1 MAARMAV
8 VHRPAG
14 EASFLRAKKAPS
26 LEPAPLKAMTEKDF
40 DFINRMDSDVEG
52 RRRTAFMEQ
61 LKKDPRFRPE
71 MLEPAKSKFQ
81 VQRWLASAIA
91 LRRVRG
97 AHASLSPSLSVL
109 CRLSR
114 SWVGRSSRRTSQPR
128 TGMRGRSTSGGRSA
142 AGAPPCPPHRIHAV
156 IGHKLIALLCAAG
169 IDQGIQQQ
177 QQRSSSPLGVSRHRR
192 ADLSRCSLSVSIGRK
207 LRLGSLD
214 LQHRLYRDWDVML
227 HERHL
232 AGSALAGW
240 RARPA
245 QIKGYGVALFP
256 YTHRKKSR
264 SAL

>member
-8 VHRPAG
+8 VHRPSG

-26 LEPAPLKAMTEKDF
+26 LEPVPLKAMTEKDF

-109 CRLSR
+109 CRLSH

-142 AGAPPCPPHRIHAV
+142 AGAPPCPPHHAV

-227 HERHL
+227 HVT
-232 AGSALAGW
+232 W
-240 RARPA
+240 RARGLTWRGHVRL
-245 QIKGYGVALFP
+245 IKGYGVALFP